1 MKKFYLILISFA
13 GYIYSPAQE
22 VLQDGNMENES
33 AWTITDLSANGL
45 DPVTII
51 FNYTAHK
58 PTGGKG
64 GCLSIA
70 GYGQTRNFIY
80 QKVSLTKG
88 HTYLIRGLLK
98 DGSDTTNLISNYWV
112 EVDLVKKE
120 PIIDNFTGTG
130 ISADFGAGNYDYEM
144 GMHYWK
150 TIGAIHYDRLTG
162 YDGPIQKTIPFE
174 WFHTAQDSLLNIGTY
189 PDSLITSP
197 RDTAFTKA
205 HGDSAKFTLP
215 DTVSTTDWY
224 FLIKAGAFMTA
235 GATEPSYNWLLD
247 ELSLWDLAQPVTGIS
262 QIAKEMNK
270 FDIYPN
276 PTNGIVNIKSNA
288 SNQIAY
294 SVYNTLGMLVKSGL
308 TNGNINLSGLSK
320 GFYVL
325 SLENGYSVEQH
336 KILLK

>member
-1 MKKFYLILISFA
+1 MKKIYLILISFA

-22 VLQDGNMENES
+22 VLQGGNMEDES
-33 AWTITDLSANGL
+33 AWTITDLSGNGL
-45 DPVTII
+45 DPVTIT
-51 FNYTAHK
+51 FNYTADK
-58 PTGGKG
+58 PTGGKV

-70 GYGQTRNFIY
+70 GFGQTRNFIY

-112 EVDLVKKE
+112 EVNLVKKE
-120 PIIDNFTGTG
+120 PIIENFNGTGT
-130 ISADFGAGNYDYEM
+130 SADFGVDNYDFGM

-162 YDGPIQKTIPFE
+162 YDGTIQGTLPLTWI
-174 WFHTAQDSLLNIGTY
+174 HGSGTADSI
-189 PDSLITSP
+189 ITNP
-197 RDTAFTKA
+197 RDTAWQVI
-205 HGDSAKFTLP
+205 HPGDSAKFTLP

-235 GATEPSYNWLLD
+235 GATEPSYNWLID
-247 ELSLWDLAQPVTGIS
+247 ELSLWDLAQPITGIS

-276 PTNGIVNIKSNA
+276 PNNGIVNIKSNA
-288 SNQIAY
+288 SNQIGY

-325 SLENGYSVEQH
+325 SLENGHSAEQY